1 LLEALKLVKN
11 LFFKRGEI
19 VNGLHGGKIRTIL
32 VITAVVLFSCQWPD
46 GSRGPYANAELSLE
60 QLSVTCT
67 EVWLKV
73 GLAGVDSAGQ
83 GLLRVQL
90 QRDDSTVSDFYF
102 LPPDTIIRDYGLQ
115 PGRSYRYRVVRCSST
130 GNPSPEVTVTTLDT
144 TSHNF
149 TWEIDTLGIYGSYLN
164 DVWIVDED
172 DIWVVGQ
179 IIVPDP
185 DSSFDGTGRE
195 TFNVA
200 HWNGINWDM
209 MRAVNSDPLY
219 SIWYFDTNNIWVSS
233 GFPKHWDGSK
243 WKMYHLQNMGLG
255 EYISGENIWASSPD
269 DIYFVGYMGSIVHYD
284 GSNFEKLE
292 SGTDIEL
299 TDIYGY
305 DENNIW
311 ACGEDL
317 TDSRSVIL
325 RFDGNRWIKIYER
338 YSDHTNSMTDEYPYS
353 PSAYTL
359 WMVPHT
365 YYFWFVGGVG
375 TYQMSQE
382 SQPDSY
388 RLIDLFEYFDRIGY
402 IRRIRGSAN
411 NDIFLVGDHESIHWN
426 GYSWRR
432 LDAVAKSNRQFRS
445 VDIYGNFIVI
455 CGMEWGEIFSK
466 AIIVRGYHY

>member
-1 LLEALKLVKN
+1 VHSIHLQKAK
-11 LFFKRGEI
+11 
-19 VNGLHGGKIRTIL
+19 
-32 VITAVVLFSCQWPD
+32 VLFIIVLVLLLTCQRP
-46 GSRGPYANAELSLE
+46 SRPPPGPYAGAELRLE
-60 QLSVTCT
+60 QLSVICT

-73 GLAGVDSAGQ
+73 SLAGVDSATQ
-83 GLLRVQL
+83 GSLE
-90 QRDDSTVSDFYF
+90 VSLIRNDTLIGNFQF

-115 PGRSYRYRVVRCSST
+115 PGRSYRYRVVRT
-130 GNPSPEVTVTTLDT
+130 RGNGSPSPEVMVTTLDT
-144 TSHNF
+144 TSHDF
-149 TWEIDTLGIYGSYLN
+149 VWEIDTLGDYGSYLK

-172 DIWVVGQ
+172 DIWVVGYLEKTEY
-179 IIVPDP
+179 
-185 DSSFDGTGRE
+185 DSAGNRHTSWYDA
-195 TFNVA
+195 A
-200 HWNGINWDM
+200 HWDGERWEFVLFGPAGVIGNGIY
-209 MRAVNSDPLY
+209 AFSD
-219 SIWYFDTNNIWVSS
+219 TNIWVAT
-233 GFPKHWDGSK
+233 GIIYHWDGHE
-243 WKMYHLQNMGLG
+243 WHRYHLWDMGILSPEDG
-255 EYISGENIWASSPD
+255 GVNKVWGSSPD
-269 DIYFVGYMGSIVHYD
+269 DVYFVGSGGSIVHWD
-284 GSNFEKLE
+284 GEGFEKLE

-338 YSDHTNSMTDEYPYS
+338 YSNHRNSMTDEYPYS

-359 WMVPHT
+359 WMVPHS

-382 SQPDSY
+382 LQPDSY

-426 GYSWRR
+426 GYTWRR

-455 CGMEWGEIFSK
+455 CGMEWGEMFSK